1 MDKGII
7 AHELGH
13 AICAEVQDG
22 YWYPSSLDFERDE
35 NALAYCYCEKLD
47 EKKTYVKGPY
57 SRAKQVMNLGGIFG
71 ELLQDGNWSPWGAR
85 SDLDEFVTA
94 NYKSKSKLKAEL
106 DDWLFVAD
114 DELSFRACSSYGDQA
129 SRRNFLLD
137 HHDTCRRLPEL
148 WTAYLDYCDRISK
161 DAFRDNVDDIAKSK
175 VTSIDGKELKA
186 IIRDIKT

>member
-1 MDKGII
+1 MDKSTI

-22 YWYPSSLDFERDE
+22 FWYPSSLDFERDE

-71 ELLQDGNWSPWGAR
+71 ELLQGGEWSPWGAR
-85 SDLDEFVTA
+85 ADLDEFVTA
-94 NYKSKSKLKAEL
+94 NYKSKSKLKVEL
-106 DDWLFVAD
+106 DEFLFQDD
-114 DELSFRACSSYGDQA
+114 DELSFRACSSYPDQQ
-129 SRRNFLLD
+129 SRRNFVLD

-148 WTAYLDYCDRISK
+148 WIAYLDFCDRISK
-161 DAFRDNVDDIAKSK
+161 DAFRDNVDDIAKNK
-175 VTSIDGKELKA
+175 ETTIDGKNLKVM
-186 IIRDIKT
+186 IQDIKL